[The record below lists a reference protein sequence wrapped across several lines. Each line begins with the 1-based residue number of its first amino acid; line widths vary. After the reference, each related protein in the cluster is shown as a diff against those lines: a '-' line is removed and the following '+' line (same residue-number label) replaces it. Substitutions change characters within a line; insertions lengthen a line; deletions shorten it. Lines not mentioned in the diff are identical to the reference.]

1 MKKEAVLH
9 VPLSQFAY
17 AYDERTIVLR
27 LRAAKGDLKS
37 CKVFYGDRVD
47 PKPQIETFEK
57 EMVCAAKDD
66 LYDYFET
73 VIHDRYS
80 RLCYYFLL
88 WDGKQE
94 QYYYERDFS
103 RDIPENRTEFFQFPY
118 IRREDMFHIPSW
130 AKDMVMYHIFP
141 DSFATGYRIMEK
153 QPNEQK
159 IEIKNGEK
167 AISGNRLGGTLSGI
181 KANLDYLQ
189 QLGINCIYVNPVFA
203 ANSYHKYDTIDYFS
217 IDPCLGTKKE
227 AKELVEDCHARGI
240 RVLFDGV
247 FNHCGPDFFAF
258 RDVLAHGEKSEYLD
272 WFYGMQAPVDYKDP
286 PNYEAFA
293 YVKEMPKLN
302 TGNPKVEQYL
312 IKVGV
317 YWIQE
322 IGIDGWRLDVA
333 NEINHDFWRH
343 FRAAVRAVKKD
354 ALLIGEIWEDAQCWL
369 LGDQFDS
376 TMNYR
381 FSYLCTD
388 FFAKRTMCA
397 REFDEQMTKMIYR
410 YPQQV
415 SERQMNF
422 LDSHDIPR
430 FLSYCGGDRRKLRLA
445 CFYLIMGY
453 GIPSVFYGDE
463 CYLDGKTET
472 QYRQGMRWD
481 TSDTFAG
488 DLKEWIS
495 FRKTHEALKN
505 GRYRGIWMEDGG
517 LYAFLRE
524 NKEEKVLVMI
534 NNSDEP
540 YVCDDGFWCETEQK
554 ICGFVLDK
562 VKQLPAMQGKPF
574 IIKNR

>member
-141 DSFATGYRIMEK
+141 DSFATGYRTMEK
-153 QPNEQK
+153 QPNEQE

-217 IDPCLGTKKE
+217 IDPCLGTKRKQKNWWKI
-227 AKELVEDCHARGI
+227 AMHGAS
-240 RVLFDGV
+240 V
-247 FNHCGPDFFAF
+247 FCLMECLTIAD
-258 RDVLAHGEKSEYLD
+258 RISLLS
-272 WFYGMQAPVDYKDP
+272 GMFLPMGKNQ
-286 PNYEAFA
+286 N
-293 YVKEMPKLN
+293 
-302 TGNPKVEQYL
+302 
-312 IKVGV
+312 I
-317 YWIQE
+317 
-322 IGIDGWRLDVA
+322 
-333 NEINHDFWRH
+333 
-343 FRAAVRAVKKD
+343 
-354 ALLIGEIWEDAQCWL
+354 LIGFMGCRHRLTI
-369 LGDQFDS
+369 
-376 TMNYR
+376 
-381 FSYLCTD
+381 
-388 FFAKRTMCA
+388 K
-397 REFDEQMTKMIYR
+397 I
-410 YPQQV
+410 PQ
-415 SERQMNF
+415 
-422 LDSHDIPR
+422 
-430 FLSYCGGDRRKLRLA
+430 
-445 CFYLIMGY
+445 IMK
-453 GIPSVFYGDE
+453 P
-463 CYLDGKTET
+463 
-472 QYRQGMRWD
+472 
-481 TSDTFAG
+481 
-488 DLKEWIS
+488 
-495 FRKTHEALKN
+495 
-505 GRYRGIWMEDGG
+505 
-517 LYAFLRE
+517 
-524 NKEEKVLVMI
+524 
-534 NNSDEP
+534 
-540 YVCDDGFWCETEQK
+540 
-554 ICGFVLDK
+554 
-562 VKQLPAMQGKPF
+562 LPM
-574 IIKNR
+574 

>member
-27 LRAAKGDLKS
+27 LLAAKGDLKS
-37 CKVFYGDRVD
+37 CKVFYGDRVN

-118 IRREDMFHIPSW
+118 IRREDMFHIPPW

-141 DSFATGYRIMEK
+141 DSFATGYRTMGK

-247 FNHCGPDFFAF
+247 FNH
-258 RDVLAHGEKSEYLD
+258 
-272 WFYGMQAPVDYKDP
+272 
-286 PNYEAFA
+286 
-293 YVKEMPKLN
+293 
-302 TGNPKVEQYL
+302 
-312 IKVGV
+312 
-317 YWIQE
+317 
-322 IGIDGWRLDVA
+322 
-333 NEINHDFWRH
+333 
-343 FRAAVRAVKKD
+343 
-354 ALLIGEIWEDAQCWL
+354 
-369 LGDQFDS
+369 
-376 TMNYR
+376 
-381 FSYLCTD
+381 
-388 FFAKRTMCA
+388 
-397 REFDEQMTKMIYR
+397 
-410 YPQQV
+410 
-415 SERQMNF
+415 
-422 LDSHDIPR
+422 
-430 FLSYCGGDRRKLRLA
+430 
-445 CFYLIMGY
+445 
-453 GIPSVFYGDE
+453 
-463 CYLDGKTET
+463 
-472 QYRQGMRWD
+472 
-481 TSDTFAG
+481 
-488 DLKEWIS
+488 
-495 FRKTHEALKN
+495 
-505 GRYRGIWMEDGG
+505 
-517 LYAFLRE
+517 
-524 NKEEKVLVMI
+524 
-534 NNSDEP
+534 
-540 YVCDDGFWCETEQK
+540 
-554 ICGFVLDK
+554 
-562 VKQLPAMQGKPF
+562 
-574 IIKNR
+574 

>member
-141 DSFATGYRIMEK
+141 DSFATGYRTMEK

-189 QLGINCIYVNPVFA
+189 QLGINCIYGKNV
-203 ANSYHKYDTIDYFS
+203 S
-217 IDPCLGTKKE
+217 I
-227 AKELVEDCHARGI
+227 A
-240 RVLFDGV
+240 
-247 FNHCGPDFFAF
+247 
-258 RDVLAHGEKSEYLD
+258 
-272 WFYGMQAPVDYKDP
+272 
-286 PNYEAFA
+286 
-293 YVKEMPKLN
+293 
-302 TGNPKVEQYL
+302 
-312 IKVGV
+312 
-317 YWIQE
+317 
-322 IGIDGWRLDVA
+322 
-333 NEINHDFWRH
+333 
-343 FRAAVRAVKKD
+343 
-354 ALLIGEIWEDAQCWL
+354 
-369 LGDQFDS
+369 
-376 TMNYR
+376 
-381 FSYLCTD
+381 
-388 FFAKRTMCA
+388 
-397 REFDEQMTKMIYR
+397 
-410 YPQQV
+410 
-415 SERQMNF
+415 
-422 LDSHDIPR
+422 
-430 FLSYCGGDRRKLRLA
+430 
-445 CFYLIMGY
+445 
-453 GIPSVFYGDE
+453 
-463 CYLDGKTET
+463 
-472 QYRQGMRWD
+472 
-481 TSDTFAG
+481 
-488 DLKEWIS
+488 
-495 FRKTHEALKN
+495 
-505 GRYRGIWMEDGG
+505 
-517 LYAFLRE
+517 
-524 NKEEKVLVMI
+524 
-534 NNSDEP
+534 
-540 YVCDDGFWCETEQK
+540 
-554 ICGFVLDK
+554 
-562 VKQLPAMQGKPF
+562 
-574 IIKNR
+574 

>member
-1 MKKEAVLH
+1 
-9 VPLSQFAY
+9 
-17 AYDERTIVLR
+17 
-27 LRAAKGDLKS
+27 
-37 CKVFYGDRVD
+37 
-47 PKPQIETFEK
+47 
-57 EMVCAAKDD
+57 
-66 LYDYFET
+66 
-73 VIHDRYS
+73 
-80 RLCYYFLL
+80 
-88 WDGKQE
+88 
-94 QYYYERDFS
+94 
-103 RDIPENRTEFFQFPY
+103 
-118 IRREDMFHIPSW
+118 
-130 AKDMVMYHIFP
+130 
-141 DSFATGYRIMEK
+141 MEK
-153 QPNEQK
+153 QPNEQE

-247 FNHCGPDFFAF
+247 VNHCGPDFFAF

-415 SERQMNF
+415 SEIQMNF

-430 FLSYCGGDRRKLRLA
+430 FLSYCGGDRRLQNLF
-445 CFYLIMGY
+445 CTG
-453 GIPSVFYGDE
+453 
-463 CYLDGKTET
+463 
-472 QYRQGMRWD
+472 QY
-481 TSDTFAG
+481 
-488 DLKEWIS
+488 
-495 FRKTHEALKN
+495 
-505 GRYRGIWMEDGG
+505 
-517 LYAFLRE
+517 
-524 NKEEKVLVMI
+524 
-534 NNSDEP
+534 
-540 YVCDDGFWCETEQK
+540 
-554 ICGFVLDK
+554 FVLY
-562 VKQLPAMQGKPF
+562 
-574 IIKNR
+574 